1 MAGFFNWPFG
11 RSKKSLSPSSIRG
24 SIASPRPD
32 TDAGSDLQ
40 NAKADE
46 RMIELSDPRY
56 EAYAAARRSYW
67 TGIGIV
73 DSDVI
78 AYMISPQFSGAPAW
92 PTTRQSFVIV
102 RREHSLII
110 ASDGLSDL
118 FVGTNISGA
127 GFGSEV
133 YIEVAGMQAAPFDEV
148 RTSWAFSLIENFAR
162 NLADWG
168 GINNQIER
176 YGVTSSEMP
185 APEAIEKSWI
195 SDEETVGILIG
206 LPPEERAIKLRL
218 DAANDI
224 LMLPITLITPAELA
238 FISKGGAAAR
248 AELTRLLIDA
258 SVGAISDLG
267 RRSVVNSKSGV

>member
-11 RSKKSLSPSSIRG
+11 RSKKSSSPSSIRG

-56 EAYAAARRSYW
+56 EAYAAVRCSYW

-238 FISKGGAAAR
+238 FIAKGGAAAR

-258 SVGAISDLG
+258 GVGAISDLG
-267 RRSVVNSKSGV
+267 RRSMVNSKLGV